1 MTHIT
6 CRLTA
11 KNRDPLRNRTLGNR
25 VWAAF
30 TFLLLCVSGFVDD
43 VTFSHNGEFTD
54 NWLYH
59 TCGDINVIIVPY
71 LCQLYV
77 KLSYVSVTVTAL
89 KYALFVKVSDRSERF
104 IKLTDSVLFE

>member
-1 MTHIT
+1 M
-6 CRLTA
+6 
-11 KNRDPLRNRTLGNR
+11 
-25 VWAAF
+25 
-30 TFLLLCVSGFVDD
+30 DD

-54 NWLYH
+54 NWLYN

-104 IKLTDSVLFE
+104 IKLIQFYLNDTINLRLLTRRIRPISCYTYKMAIVS